1 MLKQRIITAI
11 WLIPLVFGA
20 IFGLPTEYFSW
31 ALLGVFLIAGKEWG
45 RIIDSQCEM
54 TQWSFT
60 ITIGVLLI
68 ALNLFV
74 PADEIWLRG
83 MMHPIFLGVI
93 AMGGIW
99 WLISFF
105 MVITYPKSAGFWQKS
120 HMLKSMFGQL
130 TLIPCFVSLLSLK
143 ALSSDAAPYFGGT
156 LVFLVMLVVWATDS
170 GAYFAGKSFGK
181 HKLMPNVSPAKTVEG
196 LIGGLLASMLIVA
209 GVMYFSPE
217 QELGLLIAVTLF
229 TALAS
234 AVGDLSESMFKR
246 VANIKDSGTILPG
259 HGGILDRIDSLTAA
273 LPVFTL
279 IYIAFWM

>member
-20 IFGLPTEYFSW
+20 IFGLPNEYFSW
-31 ALLGVFLIAGKEWG
+31 ALLGVFLIAAKEWG
-45 RIIDSQCEM
+45 RIIDSRCNM

-60 ITIGVLLI
+60 VTIGVLLV
-68 ALNLFV
+68 ALNILV

-83 MMHPIFLGVI
+83 MLHPIFLGVI
-93 AMGGIW
+93 LIGGFW
-99 WLISFF
+99 WFLSFF
-105 MVITYPKSAGFWQKS
+105 MVLSFPKSANFWEKS
-120 HMLKSMFGQL
+120 HILKSMFGQL
-130 TLIPCFVSLLSLK
+130 TLIPCFVSLLALK
-143 ALSSDAAPYFGGT
+143 GLSTQASPYYGAT

-170 GAYFAGKSFGK
+170 GAYFAGKRFGK
-181 HKLMPNVSPAKTVEG
+181 RKLMPNVSPAKTIEG
-196 LIGGLLASMLIVA
+196 LLGGLLTTMIVVA
-209 GVMYFSPE
+209 GVMYASPE

-246 VANIKDSGTILPG
+246 VAKIKDSGTILPG
-259 HGGILDRIDSLTAA
+259 HGGVLDRIDSLTAA
-273 LPVFTL
+273 LPIFTL

>member
-31 ALLGVFLIAGKEWG
+31 ALLGVFLIAAKEWG
-45 RIIDSQCEM
+45 RIIDNRCEM

-60 ITIGVLLI
+60 VTIGVLLT
-68 ALNLFV
+68 ALNLLV
-74 PADEIWLRG
+74 PADEIWSRG
-83 MMHPIFLGVI
+83 VMHPIFLAVI
-93 AMGGIW
+93 IIGGFW
-99 WLISFF
+99 WFLSFI
-105 MVITYPKSAGFWQKS
+105 MVLSFPKSASFWEKS

-143 ALSSDAAPYFGGT
+143 ALGTQGSPYYGAT

-170 GAYFAGKSFGK
+170 GAYFAGKTFGK
-181 HKLMPNVSPAKTVEG
+181 RKLMPNVSPAKTIEG
-196 LIGGLLASMLIVA
+196 LLGGLLTTMIIVA
-209 GVMYFSPE
+209 GVMYVSPE
-217 QELGLLIAVTLF
+217 QEVGLLIAVTLF

-246 VANIKDSGTILPG
+246 VAKIKDSGTILPG
-259 HGGILDRIDSLTAA
+259 HGGVLDRIDSLTAA

>member
-31 ALLGVFLIAGKEWG
+31 ALLGVFLIAAKEWG
-45 RIIDSQCEM
+45 RIIDSRCNM

-60 ITIGVLLI
+60 VTIGVLLT
-68 ALNLFV
+68 ALNIMV

-83 MMHPIFLGVI
+83 MLHPIFLGVI
-93 AMGGIW
+93 LIGGFW
-99 WLISFF
+99 WFISFI
-105 MVITYPKSAGFWQKS
+105 MVLSFPKSARFWENS
-120 HMLKSMFGQL
+120 HMLKSMFGQV

-143 ALSSDAAPYFGGT
+143 ALSTPSSPYYGAT

-170 GAYFAGKSFGK
+170 GAYFAGKRFGK
-181 HKLMPNVSPAKTVEG
+181 RKLMPNVSPAKTIEG
-196 LIGGLLASMLIVA
+196 LLGGLLTTMLVVA

-217 QELGLLIAVTLF
+217 QEMGLLIAVTLF

-246 VANIKDSGTILPG
+246 VAKIKDSGTILPG
-259 HGGILDRIDSLTAA
+259 HGGVLDRIDSLTAA